1 MVVSASK
8 IYLTK
13 TRSVSYGN
21 SAQYPWRVVARI
33 WNTATRRLA
42 RTKKKKSFSGGLWVS
57 FKSSQSCDPVVS
69 WTNLVR
75 FFNLPPPPP
84 PPLSSRPTPSEPLSG
99 CSSARVALSARYKAT
114 PEWQRARE
122 KPLSL
127 FLRGLTPQSL
137 QAARPAN
144 ISHDILMKYDW
155 ASLLDWIYAYVTV
168 HLLSLPYLCP
178 SLKPILWS
186 WGL

>member
-1 MVVSASK
+1 MA
-8 IYLTK
+8 IAHNI
-13 TRSVSYGN
+13 REEF
-21 SAQYPWRVVARI
+21 VARSS
-33 WNTATRRLA
+33 NTATRRLA
-42 RTKKKKSFSGGLWVS
+42 RMKTRKKKSFSGGLWFS

-75 FFNLPPPPP
+75 FFNLFFF
-84 PPLSSRPTPSEPLSG
+84 PPLSSRPTPSELLSG
-99 CSSARVALSARYKAT
+99 CSTARVALSARYKAT
-114 PEWQRARE
+114 AEWQRARE

-137 QAARPAN
+137 QAARPAT
-144 ISHDILMKYDW
+144 ISHDILMKYDC
-155 ASLLDWIYAYVTV
+155 ASLLDWINAYVTV

>member
-1 MVVSASK
+1 MKSLWRAPRTPRHVVSPVGCDS
-8 IYLTK
+8 LLS
-13 TRSVSYGN
+13 RRN
-21 SAQYPWRVVARI
+21 RVI
-33 WNTATRRLA
+33 PSSLGPI
-42 RTKKKKSFSGGLWVS
+42 SFGSLI
-57 FKSSQSCDPVVS
+57 
-69 WTNLVR
+69 
-75 FFNLPPPPP
+75 FFF
-84 PPLSSRPTPSEPLSG
+84 PPLSSRPTPSELLSG
-99 CSSARVALSARYKAT
+99 CSTARVALSARYKAT
-114 PEWQRARE
+114 AEWQRARE

-137 QAARPAN
+137 QAARPAT
-144 ISHDILMKYDW
+144 ISHDILMKYDC